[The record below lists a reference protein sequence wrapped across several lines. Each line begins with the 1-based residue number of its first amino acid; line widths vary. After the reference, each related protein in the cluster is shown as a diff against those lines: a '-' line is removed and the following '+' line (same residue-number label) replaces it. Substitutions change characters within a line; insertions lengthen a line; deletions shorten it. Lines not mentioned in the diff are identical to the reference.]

1 MGFDIEF
8 GSLITDSQY
17 FVSQQVVHCS
27 PPALFAQP
35 AQNIKNST
43 DLNKDQEFHKISRI
57 PRIVLNKEFFYPIFY
72 TKNEMPQ
79 LEGTQLGK

>member
-43 DLNKDQEFHKISRI
+43 DLK
-57 PRIVLNKEFFYPIFY
+57 
-72 TKNEMPQ
+72 
-79 LEGTQLGK
+79 